1 MFLLI
6 LGACAPFHYPESA
19 LPLDFYEITGSWASL
34 RELDQEFYSPLDEYF
49 SGEIDRY
56 QRQELNTLSDTTIKE
71 ALEGS
76 DFSFETS

>member
-1 MFLLI
+1 
-6 LGACAPFHYPESA
+6 

-56 QRQELNTLSDTTIKE
+56 QRQELNTLSDTAIKE
-71 ALEGS
+71 AVEGS